1 MTYAA
6 VSVGGI
12 HTCGVTAEG
21 AAYCWGLSKFGQLG
35 DGTKK
40 DRSRPVPVAGGVSFA
55 AVSAGGIHT
64 CGLTAAGVAYCW
76 GRNNAGQFGDGTYND
91 RSRPVL
97 VAGGLS
103 FAALSAGDFHTCGLT
118 AAGTAYCWGLNDNG
132 QLGEVITVNGALGT
146 MGDRKSPVSVSGGVS
161 IAAVSAGGSGAPDR
175 GYTCGV
181 TAGGA
186 AYCWGDNSAG
196 QLGDGTTCCDGKI
209 PVPVVGDVS
218 FAAVSAGGHT
228 CAVTATGAAHC
239 WGDNSSGQ
247 LGDGTRTSH
256 TGPVPVAGGV
266 SFAAL
271 SARGIGH
278 TCGVTATGTA
288 HCWGD
293 NSSGQLGD
301 GTRTS
306 RLTPVLVVP

>member
-1 MTYAA
+1 M
-6 VSVGGI
+6 
-12 HTCGVTAEG
+12 
-21 AAYCWGLSKFGQLG
+21 
-35 DGTKK
+35 
-40 DRSRPVPVAGGVSFA
+40 
-55 AVSAGGIHT
+55 
-64 CGLTAAGVAYCW
+64 
-76 GRNNAGQFGDGTYND
+76 
-91 RSRPVL
+91 
-97 VAGGLS
+97 AGGLS

-118 AAGTAYCWGLNDNG
+118 AAGTAYCWGLNDSG

-161 IAAVSAGGSGAPDR
+161 FAAVSAGGSGAPDR

-228 CAVTATGAAHC
+228 CAITATGAAHCWGDNSSGQLGDGTSTSRSSPALVMGGMSFTAVSAGGFHTCGVTAEGAAYC